1 MQTANNILLVRV
13 PETKLENL
21 RALRDFVLESLVP
34 GGLLVLPEDVTLEV
48 IELPTLGGVLV
59 AARGQELLEA
69 EQSDLTT
76 GAEERITNPDP
87 PAADQSEVAEKRAIV
102 RRLKDYRSANGRGC
116 LDKVSEKTAHR
127 KEARISADTL
137 RDIAG
142 DCAPKMELSEWR
154 KIARALDSLE
164 AAPC

>member
-21 RALRDFVLESLVP
+21 RALRDFILESLVP

-76 GAEERITNPDP
+76 EAEERITNPDP
-87 PAADQSEVAEKRAIV
+87 PATDQSEVAEKRAIV
-102 RRLKDYRSANGRGC
+102 QRLKDYRSANGRGC